1 MAKATITGE
10 LFLSKVINENDVAAL
25 HRHGI
30 TREHFQTLIEQ
41 KAYDFIIKYAREN
54 DGNAPSFQSLIAQV
68 PEFAYQATTEDSFKW
83 LGENIKKAKLNLALT
98 SFFNGDEFNKLWAE
112 SIKENNP
119 NDFIEGVVASL
130 TEIKHDN
137 RISGKTG
144 HLLSEAPEWY
154 APEYYDRKAGN
165 VIKFWNSHFKG
176 LDALLGGGY
185 QGGNMYT
192 WFARSGR
199 GKSIVTMVEALSAAI
214 QGANVLMWVLE
225 MPKYEWASRAF
236 AFLSAQEEVK
246 KSVIDGV
253 DYLGGYNVQ
262 EMTKGCLSSDE
273 EMDFM
278 QFIQSINEK
287 VAGSITIKAVDD
299 EDFIRRDV
307 RQLERDIVETD
318 AHVVVIDPFYYMSY
332 SKNTSKTAG
341 GDAANTSKELRSLAG
356 RTKVVLHVITQ
367 ADEDSTEK
375 QGSERELKL
384 PSRSEVKKTKQVLE
398 DASYLLSFDSCDG
411 RFALGVKKGRS
422 GGEGEEIQ
430 GIFLPSIGYIKES
443 NDEIVKSLFSTDI
456 DF

>member
-1 MAKATITGE
+1 MSKATITGE
-10 LFLSKVINENDVAAL
+10 LFLSKVINENDVTAL
-25 HRHGI
+25 NRHGI
-30 TREHFQTLIEQ
+30 TREHFQTLTEQ
-41 KAYDFIIKYAREN
+41 KAYDFIVDYARSNE
-54 DGNAPSFQSLIAQV
+54 GNSPSYQALLDRV
-68 PEFAYQATTEDSFKW
+68 PEFAYQASTEDSFKW
-83 LGENIKKAKLNLALT
+83 LGENIKKAKLNLAFT
-98 SFFNGDEFNKLWAE
+98 SFFNGDAFNKLWSD

-119 NDFIEGVVASL
+119 QGFADDVIAAI
-130 TEIKHDN
+130 THIKNDN

-144 HLLSEAPEWY
+144 HLLTDAPEWY
-154 APEYYDRKAGN
+154 APEYYDRKEGN
-165 VIKFWNSHFKG
+165 IIKFWNSHFKG
-176 LDALLGGGY
+176 LDDLLGGGY

-246 KSVIDGV
+246 RSVIDGV

-262 EMTKGCLSSDE
+262 ELTKGQLDYNE

-278 QFIQSINEK
+278 EFIQTLNDKIS
-287 VAGSITIKAVDD
+287 GSVTIKAVDD
-299 EDFIRRDV
+299 EDFIKRDV

-318 AHVVVIDPFYYMSY
+318 ANVVVVDPFYYMSY
-332 SKNTSKTAG
+332 SKNTSQTAG
-341 GDAANTSKELRSLAG
+341 GDAANTSKELRGLAG

-375 QGSERELKL
+375 QGDERELKL

-422 GGEGEEIQ
+422 GGEGKELS
-430 GIFLPSIGYIKES
+430 GIFLPAIGYIKES
-443 NDEIVKSLFSTDI
+443 NDAIVKELFDNSI
-456 DF
+456 EF